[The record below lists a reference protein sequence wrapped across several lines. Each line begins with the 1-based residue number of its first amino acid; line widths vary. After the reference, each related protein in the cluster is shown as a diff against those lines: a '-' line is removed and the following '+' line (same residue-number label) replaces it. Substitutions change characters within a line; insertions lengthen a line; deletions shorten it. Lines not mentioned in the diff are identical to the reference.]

1 MTEYVNPETIARY
14 EAGFNKYAKN
24 GALPV
29 LQIVPAL
36 EEAKEDYT
44 QDDVFDALEIM
55 GIKDEPLKIDQFM
68 DLIGIM
74 KDPETIAR
82 YEAGFNKYAKN
93 GALPVLQIVPALEE
107 AKEDYTQDDVFDAL
121 EIMGIKDEP
130 LKIDQFMDLI
140 GIMKD
145 PETIIDAFSI
155 FDTDK
160 RGVIDEDELR
170 SMLRKYA
177 PDLKGKEI
185 EEILEK
191 PNVTTNGK
199 VNYKAFVQYWMDQ

>member
-1 MTEYVNPETIARY
+1 MATEYVNPETIARY
-14 EAGFNKYAKN
+14 EAGFKQYAKS

-29 LQIVPAL
+29 LQIVSAL
-36 EEAKEDYT
+36 EAAKEDYT

-55 GIKDEPLKIDQFM
+55 GIKDEPISMDQF
-68 DLIGIM
+68 
-74 KDPETIAR
+74 
-82 YEAGFNKYAKN
+82 
-93 GALPVLQIVPALEE
+93 V
-107 AKEDYTQDDVFDAL
+107 
-121 EIMGIKDEP
+121 
-130 LKIDQFMDLI
+130 DLI

>member
-1 MTEYVNPETIARY
+1 MTEYVN
-14 EAGFNKYAKN
+14 
-24 GALPV
+24 
-29 LQIVPAL
+29 
-36 EEAKEDYT
+36 
-44 QDDVFDALEIM
+44 
-55 GIKDEPLKIDQFM
+55 
-68 DLIGIM
+68 
-74 KDPETIAR
+74 PETIAR

-170 SMLRKYA
+170 SMLGNMH
-177 PDLKGKEI
+177 LI
-185 EEILEK
+185 
-191 PNVTTNGK
+191 
-199 VNYKAFVQYWMDQ
+199 

>member
-1 MTEYVNPETIARY
+1 MSEYVNPETIARY
-14 EAGFNKYAKN
+14 EAGFNKFAKN
-24 GALPV
+24 GSLPV

-36 EEAKEDYT
+36 EAAKEDYT

-55 GIKDEPLKIDQFM
+55 GIK
-68 DLIGIM
+68 G
-74 KDPETIAR
+74 DPI
-82 YEAGFNKYAKN
+82 N
-93 GALPVLQIVPALEE
+93 LE
-107 AKEDYTQDDVFDAL
+107 
-121 EIMGIKDEP
+121 
-130 LKIDQFMDLI
+130 QFMDLI

-199 VNYKAFVQYWMDQ
+199 VNYKSFVQYWMDQ

>member
-1 MTEYVNPETIARY
+1 MSEYVNPETIARY
-14 EAGFNKYAKN
+14 EAGFNKFAKN
-24 GALPV
+24 GSLPV

-36 EEAKEDYT
+36 EAAKEDYT

-55 GIKDEPLKIDQFM
+55 GIK
-68 DLIGIM
+68 G
-74 KDPETIAR
+74 DPI
-82 YEAGFNKYAKN
+82 N
-93 GALPVLQIVPALEE
+93 LE
-107 AKEDYTQDDVFDAL
+107 
-121 EIMGIKDEP
+121 
-130 LKIDQFMDLI
+130 QFMDLI

-160 RGVIDEDELR
+160 RGVIEEDELR

-199 VNYKAFVQYWMDQ
+199 VNYKSFVQYWMDQ

>member
-1 MTEYVNPETIARY
+1 MSTEYVNPETIARY
-14 EAGFNKYAKN
+14 EAGFNKFAKN
-24 GALPV
+24 GTLPV

-36 EEAKEDYT
+36 EAAKEDYS

-55 GIKDEPLKIDQFM
+55 GIKDEPI
-68 DLIGIM
+68 
-74 KDPETIAR
+74 
-82 YEAGFNKYAKN
+82 N
-93 GALPVLQIVPALEE
+93 LE
-107 AKEDYTQDDVFDAL
+107 
-121 EIMGIKDEP
+121 
-130 LKIDQFMDLI
+130 QFMDLI

-199 VNYKAFVQYWMDQ
+199 VNYKSFVQYWMDQ

>member
-1 MTEYVNPETIARY
+1 MATEYVNPETIARY
-14 EAGFNKYAKN
+14 EAGFKQYAKN

-29 LQIVPAL
+29 LQIVSAL
-36 EEAKEDYT
+36 EAAKEDYT

-55 GIKDEPLKIDQFM
+55 GIKDEPISMDQF
-68 DLIGIM
+68 
-74 KDPETIAR
+74 
-82 YEAGFNKYAKN
+82 
-93 GALPVLQIVPALEE
+93 V
-107 AKEDYTQDDVFDAL
+107 
-121 EIMGIKDEP
+121 
-130 LKIDQFMDLI
+130 DLI

-199 VNYKAFVQYWMDQ
+199 VNYKSFVQYWMDQ

>member
-1 MTEYVNPETIARY
+1 MSTEYVNPETIARY
-14 EAGFNKYAKN
+14 ESAFNKYAKN
-24 GALPV
+24 GALPF

-36 EEAKEDYT
+36 EAAKEEYT
-44 QDDVFDALEIM
+44 QDDVVDALEVM
-55 GIKDEPLKIDQFM
+55 GIKDEPITM
-68 DLIGIM
+68 
-74 KDPETIAR
+74 E
-82 YEAGFNKYAKN
+82 
-93 GALPVLQIVPALEE
+93 
-107 AKEDYTQDDVFDAL
+107 
-121 EIMGIKDEP
+121 
-130 LKIDQFMDLI
+130 QFMDLI

-145 PETIIDAFSI
+145 PETIIDAFSV

-160 RGVIDEDELR
+160 RGVIDEDQLR
-170 SMLRKYA
+170 SILRKYA

>member
-1 MTEYVNPETIARY
+1 MSTEYVNPETIARY
-14 EAGFNKYAKN
+14 ESAFNKYAKN
-24 GALPV
+24 GALPF

-36 EEAKEDYT
+36 EAAKEEYT
-44 QDDVFDALEIM
+44 QDDVVDALEVM
-55 GIKDEPLKIDQFM
+55 GIKDEPINM
-68 DLIGIM
+68 
-74 KDPETIAR
+74 E
-82 YEAGFNKYAKN
+82 
-93 GALPVLQIVPALEE
+93 
-107 AKEDYTQDDVFDAL
+107 
-121 EIMGIKDEP
+121 
-130 LKIDQFMDLI
+130 QFMDLI

-145 PETIIDAFSI
+145 PETIIDAFSV

-170 SMLRKYA
+170 SILRKYA

-199 VNYKAFVQYWMDQ
+199 VNYKAFVSYWTEQ

>member
-14 EAGFNKYAKN
+14 EAGFNKFAKN
-24 GALPV
+24 GVLPV

-36 EEAKEDYT
+36 EAAKEDYT
-44 QDDVFDALEIM
+44 VDDAFDALEIM
-55 GIKDEPLKIDQFM
+55 GIKDEPLAKDQFM
-68 DLIGIM
+68 DLIGI
-74 KDPETIAR
+74 
-82 YEAGFNKYAKN
+82 
-93 GALPVLQIVPALEE
+93 L
-107 AKEDYTQDDVFDAL
+107 
-121 EIMGIKDEP
+121 
-130 LKIDQFMDLI
+130 
-140 GIMKD
+140 KD

>member
-1 MTEYVNPETIARY
+1 MSSDYVNPETIARY

-29 LQIVPAL
+29 LSIVQAL
-36 EEAKEDYT
+36 EAAKEDFT
-44 QDDVFDALEIM
+44 EDDVFDALEVM
-55 GIKDEPLKIDQFM
+55 GIKGEPL
-68 DLIGIM
+68 
-74 KDPETIAR
+74 
-82 YEAGFNKYAKN
+82 
-93 GALPVLQIVPALEE
+93 AL
-107 AKEDYTQDDVFDAL
+107 
-121 EIMGIKDEP
+121 
-130 LKIDQFMDLI
+130 DQFMDLI

-155 FDTDK
+155 FDTDRK
-160 RGVIDEDELR
+160 GVIDEDELR

-177 PDLKGKEI
+177 PGLKGKEI

-199 VNYKAFVQYWMDQ
+199 VNYKAFVQYWADQ